1 MAELEVIEIC
11 VLLIMAIIMFI
22 TSIGVLYLGH
32 KKGTPNMILWA
43 LFIFSWGLHWLSE
56 ATADYYEEIL
66 DIELLI
72 FSQLEL
78 FTAFVSSFILLAAC
92 LEYNGMMRR
101 HMGKIIALL
110 SSILPLYFIL
120 AINEE
125 TLEDIEDLYIIRGDI
140 VSTELPRFLYGF
152 VLPLISIIA
161 LICTYVYYYYQTR
174 KGKIFYN
181 PKVLKINVILVILLF
196 IFSIFNGF
204 DYYEEQE
211 LEIVFISLRAITL
224 SFFIIL
230 PLIIIFTYDLGLQKF
245 LIIEHSGIPLFAYS
259 FETKS
264 VTSDD
269 DASFLTS
276 GFLSALIGFSEGL
289 TERESDSLSIH
300 SNYLYYI
307 ITKTEKKI
315 YALQSISKNK
325 GLVKQFFHVA
335 HEIDKSIANVNKAS
349 EVNINQVKE
358 VIDNNFSAFY

>member
-1 MAELEVIEIC
+1 VADLVLIEIC
-11 VLLIMAIIMFI
+11 MLVIMAIIMFI
-22 TSIGVLYLGH
+22 TSIGVLYLAH

-43 LFIFSWGLHWLSE
+43 LFIFSWGLHWLAE
-56 ATADYYEEIL
+56 GTADYYEEIL

-92 LEYNGMMRR
+92 LEYNGMMRH
-101 HMGKIIALL
+101 HMGKIIALS

-125 TLEDIEDLYIIRGDI
+125 TLENIEDVYIIRGDI
-140 VSTELPRFLYGF
+140 VTTELPRFLYGF

-161 LICTYVYYYYQTR
+161 LICTYIYYYYQTR
-174 KGKIFYN
+174 KGKIFYKT
-181 PKVLKINVILVILLF
+181 KVLKINVILIILIF
-196 IFSIFNGF
+196 IFSLFNGF

-264 VTSDD
+264 VASDD
-269 DASFLTS
+269 VSFLTS
-276 GFLSALIGFSEGL
+276 GFLSALIGFSEEI
-289 TERESDSLSIH
+289 TEKESDTLSIH

-307 ITKTEKKI
+307 IRKTEKKI

-325 GLVKQFFHVA
+325 DLVKQFFHVA
-335 HEIDKSIANVNKAS
+335 NEIDNSIANVSEAS
-349 EVNINQVKE
+349 EVNINQLKE
-358 VIDNNFSAFY
+358 VIDNNFSTFY